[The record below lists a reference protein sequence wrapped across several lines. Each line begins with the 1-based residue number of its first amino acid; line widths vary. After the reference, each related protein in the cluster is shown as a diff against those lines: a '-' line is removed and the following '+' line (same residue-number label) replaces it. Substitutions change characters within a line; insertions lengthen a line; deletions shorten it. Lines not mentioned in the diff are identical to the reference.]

1 MVDQKLQL
9 AEITEGPPALELEI
23 RISSHLPSLSKV
35 ILIINK
41 VGKKKR
47 KKEEREKKTYSKQRQ
62 QKHHSPT
69 QNKQSKADKIKHAFL
84 IFQSCN

>member
-9 AEITEGPPALELEI
+9 AEITEGPPALVLEI

-41 VGKKKR
+41 VGKKEERR
-47 KKEEREKKTYSKQRQ
+47 KREKKNLQYT
-62 QKHHSPT
+62 
-69 QNKQSKADKIKHAFL
+69 KATKTP
-84 IFQSCN
+84 